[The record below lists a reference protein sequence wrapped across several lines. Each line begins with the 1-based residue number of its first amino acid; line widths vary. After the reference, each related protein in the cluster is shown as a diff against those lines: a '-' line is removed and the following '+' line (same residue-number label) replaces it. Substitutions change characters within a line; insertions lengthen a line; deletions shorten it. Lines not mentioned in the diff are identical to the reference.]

1 MLAELHLSQFRN
13 YASLDL
19 EFAAGINLLLGAN
32 GQGKTN
38 LLEAICFLALLRSF
52 RTAQTRHLCRWGA
65 DAFLIRGTVVTPERR
80 VQLALH
86 YGDSRRLLVDRQP
99 VTLASDFIGRFFAIT
114 FVPED
119 LELVKG
125 AGSHRRRFLDIVA
138 SQLAPAYLA
147 ALQQYSHALKSRNA
161 LLRAER
167 PDERAVRAFDQVLV
181 ERGSLLL
188 AHRLRL
194 AQRLSETLTQV
205 AAQLY
210 PAERQLTVRYGCS
223 LPEVTVA
230 TPGAELAPTF
240 AQALT
245 EAWPRDVA
253 RQCTTR
259 GPHRDDLHLYLDGR
273 PLDTYGSEGQCRLAV
288 LALKMAAAQLVMADR
303 RQESVLWL
311 VDDVVGELD
320 ERAKAAFFACLNQA
334 AQVFLVAT
342 SPTVAAP
349 LRPHATYQVQAGAV
363 TPAPIAEA

>member
-13 YASLDL
+13 YASLEL
-19 EFAAGINLLLGAN
+19 AFAPGINLLLGAN

-52 RTAQTRHLCRWGA
+52 RTAQSKHLCRWGA
-65 DAFLIRGTVVTPERR
+65 DAFLIRGVLTAGERR
-80 VQLALH
+80 QQLALH
-86 YGDSRRLLVDRQP
+86 YGEQRRLLVDRQP
-99 VTLASDFIGRFFAIT
+99 VALASDFIGRFFAIT

-119 LELVKG
+119 IELVKG

-138 SQLAPAYLA
+138 SQLAPAYLT
-147 ALQQYSHALKSRNA
+147 ALQQYNHALKSRNA

-181 ERGSLLL
+181 ERGSVLL

-194 AQRLSETLTQV
+194 AERLGESLSQV

-210 PAERQLTVRYGCS
+210 PAERALTMRYGCS
-223 LPEVTVA
+223 VPGL
-230 TPGAELAPTF
+230 TPGLAPEGYAAGF
-240 AQALT
+240 AQALA
-245 EAWPRDVA
+245 ESWPRDVA
-253 RQCTTR
+253 RQFTTR

-288 LALKMAAAQLVMADR
+288 LALKMAAAQLVTADR

-320 ERAKAAFFACLNQA
+320 DRAKAAFFACLDRA

-349 LRPHATYQVQAGAV
+349 LQPRAVYHVQAGTV
-363 TPAPIAEA
+363 TPA